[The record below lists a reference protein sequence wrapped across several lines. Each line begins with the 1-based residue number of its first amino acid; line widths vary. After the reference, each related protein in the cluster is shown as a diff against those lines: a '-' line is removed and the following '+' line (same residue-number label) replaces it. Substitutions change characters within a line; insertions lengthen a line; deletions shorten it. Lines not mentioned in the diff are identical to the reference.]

1 MSMTNLAV
9 TKGGALSVTGGTALS
24 FSPNNAPVQNG
35 VNLINAAQTDFRL
48 RENILGKYRAPVQ
61 NGPAS
66 FTKAKITFFV
76 KVPRLKADGTY
87 SSNIGRLEFEI
98 DPETPVSEQDDLF
111 LITAQLAV
119 DSDTLNFR
127 RTGSIL

>member
-9 TKGGALSVTGGTALS
+9 IKGGTLTAAGGTSLT

-35 VNLINAAQTDFRL
+35 ISLINAAQTDFRL

-61 NGPAS
+61 TGPSAFS
-66 FTKAKITFFV
+66 KAKVTFFV
-76 KVPRLKADGTY
+76 KVPRLKSDGTY

-98 DPETPVSEQDDLF
+98 DPETPIAEQDDLF
-111 LITAQLAV
+111 LITAQLAI
-119 DSDTLNFR
+119 DADTLNFR
-127 RTGSIL
+127 RTGSTI